1 MAKSSSVPGL
11 DRIRHLFTSAELD
24 VLESSTEKQL
34 LAASQ
39 KQLDNMLSLARGLR
53 DKWRGL
59 HTTQARTTKR
69 SIAAGTA
76 AANARSRKKSDAFA
90 AAIERIQARLAEG
103 GFASAAAKPVAAKQV
118 TKAAR
123 TAGHRMTRAGMR
135 EKLAEAKAEINRS
148 RAPKSK
154 AKPAAK
160 LVAKPVAPVAK
171 PAPAVARKAATAPVA
186 KLKRGK
192 QQRRP
197 AGASAALKAK
207 AANQPLRFDVA
218 QQRSAKASATAALL
232 KIDGKVTRRVGH
244 TRAAGKR
251 RQAARD
257 RRGK

>member
-39 KQLDNMLSLARGLR
+39 KQLDNMLALARGLR

-69 SIAAGTA
+69 SVAAGTA
-76 AANARSRKKSDAFA
+76 AANARSREKSDAFA

-103 GFASAAAKPVAAKQV
+103 GFASAAAKPLAAKQV

-154 AKPAAK
+154 AKPAA
-160 LVAKPVAPVAK
+160 PVAK

-192 QQRRP
+192 QRRP

-244 TRAAGKR
+244 TLAAGKR

>member
-39 KQLDNMLSLARGLR
+39 KQLDNMLALARGLR

-69 SIAAGTA
+69 SVAAGTA
-76 AANARSRKKSDAFA
+76 AANARSREKSDAFA

-154 AKPAAK
+154 AKPAA
-160 LVAKPVAPVAK
+160 PVAK

-186 KLKRGK
+186 KPKRGK
-192 QQRRP
+192 QRRP

-244 TRAAGKR
+244 TLAAGKR

>member
-39 KQLDNMLSLARGLR
+39 KQLDNMLALARGLR

-69 SIAAGTA
+69 SVAAGTA
-76 AANARSRKKSDAFA
+76 AANARSREKSDAFA

-160 LVAKPVAPVAK
+160 LTAKPVAPVAK
-171 PAPAVARKAATAPVA
+171 PSPAVARKAATAPVA
-186 KLKRGK
+186 KPKRGK
-192 QQRRP
+192 QRRP

-244 TRAAGKR
+244 TLAAGKR

>member
-39 KQLDNMLSLARGLR
+39 KQLDNMLALARGLR

-69 SIAAGTA
+69 SVAAGTA

-103 GFASAAAKPVAAKQV
+103 GFASAAAKPLAAKQV

-154 AKPAAK
+154 AKPAA
-160 LVAKPVAPVAK
+160 PVAK

-192 QQRRP
+192 QRRP

-244 TRAAGKR
+244 TLAAGKR

>member
-69 SIAAGTA
+69 SVAAGTA

-160 LVAKPVAPVAK
+160 PVAPVAK

-192 QQRRP
+192 QRRP

>member
-39 KQLDNMLSLARGLR
+39 KQLDNMLALARGLR

-69 SIAAGTA
+69 SVAAGTA
-76 AANARSRKKSDAFA
+76 AANARSREKSDAFA

-103 GFASAAAKPVAAKQV
+103 GFASAAAKPLAAKQV

-148 RAPKSK
+148 RAPKSN
-154 AKPAAK
+154 AKPA
-160 LVAKPVAPVAK
+160 APVAK

-192 QQRRP
+192 QRRP

-244 TRAAGKR
+244 TLAAGKR

>member
-1 MAKSSSVPGL
+1 MAKSSVPGL

-24 VLESSTEKQL
+24 VLESSAGKKL

-39 KQLDNMLSLARGLR
+39 KQLDNLLALTRGLR

-69 SIAAGTA
+69 SVAAGTA
-76 AANARSRKKSDAFA
+76 AANARSRKKSAAFA

-103 GFASAAAKPVAAKQV
+103 GLASAAKPAAAKQV

-154 AKPAAK
+154 AKP
-160 LVAKPVAPVAK
+160 VAKPAAPVAK
-171 PAPAVARKAATAPVA
+171 PAPAVAQKAATAPVA

-192 QQRRP
+192 QRRP
-197 AGASAALKAK
+197 AAPAALKAK

>member
-39 KQLDNMLSLARGLR
+39 KQLDNMLALARGLR

-69 SIAAGTA
+69 SVAAGTA
-76 AANARSRKKSDAFA
+76 AANARSREKSDAFA

-135 EKLAEAKAEINRS
+135 EKLAEAKAAAKAS
-148 RAPKSK
+148 SAPV

-160 LVAKPVAPVAK
+160 LTAKPVAPVAK
-171 PAPAVARKAATAPVA
+171 PSPAVARKAATAPVA
-186 KLKRGK
+186 KPKRGK
-192 QQRRP
+192 QRRP

-244 TRAAGKR
+244 TLAAGKR

-257 RRGK
+257 RPGK

>member
-39 KQLDNMLSLARGLR
+39 KQLDNMLALARGLR

-69 SIAAGTA
+69 SVAAGTA
-76 AANARSRKKSDAFA
+76 AANARSREKSDAFA

-154 AKPAAK
+154 AKPAA
-160 LVAKPVAPVAK
+160 PVAK
-171 PAPAVARKAATAPVA
+171 PSPAVARKAATAPVA
-186 KLKRGK
+186 KPKRGK
-192 QQRRP
+192 QRRP

-244 TRAAGKR
+244 TLAAGKR

>member
-69 SIAAGTA
+69 SVAAGTA

-160 LVAKPVAPVAK
+160 LAAKPVAPVAK

-192 QQRRP
+192 QRRP

-244 TRAAGKR
+244 TLAAGKR

>member
-39 KQLDNMLSLARGLR
+39 KQLDNMLSLSRGLR

-69 SIAAGTA
+69 SVAAGTA

-154 AKPAAK
+154 AKPAA
-160 LVAKPVAPVAK
+160 PVAK
-171 PAPAVARKAATAPVA
+171 PSPAVARKAATAPVA
-186 KLKRGK
+186 KPKRGK
-192 QQRRP
+192 QRRP

-244 TRAAGKR
+244 TLAAGKR

>member
-24 VLESSTEKQL
+24 VLESSAGKPL

-39 KQLDNMLSLARGLR
+39 KQLDNALALARGLR

-59 HTTQARTTKR
+59 HTTQVRTTKR
-69 SIAAGTA
+69 SVAAGTA
-76 AANARSRKKSDAFA
+76 AANARSREKSDAFA
-90 AAIERIQARLAEG
+90 AAIERIQARLAG
-103 GFASAAAKPVAAKQV
+103 GDLSSVAAKPAAAKQV

-123 TAGHRMTRAGMR
+123 TAGHRATRAGMR

-160 LVAKPVAPVAK
+160 PVAPVAK

-192 QQRRP
+192 QRRP

-207 AANQPLRFDVA
+207 AANQPLRFDA
-218 QQRSAKASATAALL
+218 AKQRSAKASANATLL
-232 KIDGKVTRRVGH
+232 KIDGKATRLVGH

>member
-39 KQLDNMLSLARGLR
+39 KQLDNMLALARGLR

-69 SIAAGTA
+69 SVAAGTA
-76 AANARSRKKSDAFA
+76 AANARSREKSDAFA

-154 AKPAAK
+154 AKPAA
-160 LVAKPVAPVAK
+160 PVAK

-192 QQRRP
+192 QRRP

-207 AANQPLRFDVA
+207 AVNQPLRFDVA

-244 TRAAGKR
+244 TLAAGKR